1 MSRRV
6 GRKQEVCSAS
16 AQYGSLITE
25 PNCLIRSET
34 TRKPQCYTAPGQ
46 RPPSLTAGRVFSSYL
61 GAGGRAKLPSGFAQ
75 CGPECCSRGGKGRR
89 RGVSVQSLAT
99 CSARR
104 RRAVGPEQA
113 QTFCL
118 LGTSGIS
125 VVSVGNM
132 GGWWWSRGRL
142 CIWSNYVV
150 MAVSWKLSNRV
161 CVRVSVCMRVC
172 KLGRGITAR
181 FHTNEIV
188 QI

>member
-1 MSRRV
+1 MSRRA

-16 AQYGSLITE
+16 TQYGSLITE

-61 GAGGRAKLPSGFAQ
+61 GAGGRANSPVAPLNVAQ
-75 CGPECCSRGGKGRR
+75 NAARWRG
-89 RGVSVQSLAT
+89 RGISVQSLAT

-104 RRAVGPEQA
+104 RRAAGPEQA

-132 GGWWWSRGRL
+132 GGWWWSRGCL
-142 CIWSNYVV
+142 CI
-150 MAVSWKLSNRV
+150 
-161 CVRVSVCMRVC
+161 
-172 KLGRGITAR
+172 
-181 FHTNEIV
+181 
-188 QI
+188 